1 MNLTIGFLSNKLTLR
16 GTEIAMYDYA
26 DYNETMF
33 NNKSI
38 IITRNIDKYRHE
50 FDISDKAYDKFKK
63 RFTVE
68 YYDTNQD
75 IDRIV
80 EKYNISHLYIIK
92 AGTNNGLYSSKCKN
106 LIHCVF
112 NSSEPHGQV
121 YSAISDDVNNKFKTN
136 LPVVPHMVRVYDTE
150 QNLRQELGIPDNAI
164 VYGRY
169 GGVETFDLGFVHESI
184 KKIVNEKENVYFI
197 FMNTNRFYNHARIIY
212 LNGTEDME
220 YKRKFINTSNALLHA
235 RKDGETF
242 GLACGEFAICNK
254 PVITWGL
261 SECRNHLDILKD
273 KCLIYKNHEDIYNI
287 LKNDK
292 AINFDVTDNGYHYY
306 NPTNIMEIFK
316 KIYLD

>member
-1 MNLTIGFLSNKLTLR
+1 MTLTVGFLSNKITLR

-26 DYNETMF
+26 DYNELILQ
-33 NNKSI
+33 NKSI

-50 FDISDKAYDKFKK
+50 FDISDKAYEKFKK
-63 RFTVE
+63 RFIVE
-68 YYDTNQD
+68 YYDTIDD

-92 AGTNNGLYSSKCKN
+92 AGNYDGLFSSKCKN

-112 NSSEPHGQV
+112 NSKEPHGQI
-121 YSAISDDVNNKFKTN
+121 YSVISEDVNKRFNTN
-136 LPVVPHMVRVYDTE
+136 LQVVPHMVRVHNTE
-150 QNLRQELGIPDNAI
+150 ENLRQELGIPEDAI

-169 GGVETFDLGFVHESI
+169 GGVETFDIEFVHECI
-184 KKIVNEKENVYFI
+184 KKILDEKENVYFI
-197 FMNTNRFYNHARIIY
+197 FMNTNIFYEHTRIIY

-220 YKRKFINTSNALLHA
+220 YKRKFINTSNAMLHA

-242 GLACGEFAICNK
+242 GLSCGEFAICNK

-261 SECRNHLDILKD
+261 SDCVNHLDILKD
-273 KCLIYKNHEDIYNI
+273 KCLIYKNYEDIYNI

-292 AINFDVTDNGYHYY
+292 IINFDVTNNGYHYY
-306 NPTNIMEIFK
+306 SPTNVMEIFK
-316 KIYLD
+316 KVYLD